1 MEIIHSVELRET
13 NMENYLLFVIVASVT
28 ILSPGPGVLLTLSN
42 AIRYG
47 AMGSIGGI
55 VGIALGSFIVAGV
68 SATSLGVLLA
78 TSTVAFTV
86 MKYIGAA
93 YLIYMGIKL
102 WRSPVVTLGNSVV
115 TTKSTVRQFVE
126 GFTMQLTNPKAVFFF
141 MSIFPQFVNFEREG
155 TQQFL
160 LLVTTYSVLIVV
172 IHLTYAYLAKAM
184 RFWLSSEKGGRLVN
198 RIGGGTFVFFGI
210 GLASA
215 NR

>member
-1 MEIIHSVELRET
+1 
-13 NMENYLLFVIVASVT
+13 MENYLLFIIVAAIT

-47 AMGSIGGI
+47 TMGSIGGI
-55 VGIALGSFIVAGV
+55 MGIALGSFVVAGV

-78 TSTVAFTV
+78 TSTLAFTL

-102 WRSPVVTLGNSVV
+102 WRSPVTTLAHSVI
-115 TTKSTVRQFVE
+115 TTKSTLRQFAE

-141 MSIFPQFVNFEREG
+141 MSIFPQFVNFDGEYA
-155 TQQFL
+155 QQFF
-160 LLVTTYSVLIVV
+160 LLVVTYSLLVLV
-172 IHLTYAYLAKAM
+172 IHLVYAYLAKSM
-184 RFWLSSEKGGRLVN
+184 RFWLSSEKASRLMN
-198 RIGGGTFVFFGI
+198 RMGGGTFVFFGI

-215 NR
+215 SR